1 MNKDSAPMQQVSTL
15 SQQQQPLNRQQR
27 RAQKSKKKG
36 RGVASEVAAVAVGA
50 QQDLAK
56 IELIVTGLAQ
66 GQEAMRQAFNQNHLA
81 YSQAMGAVD
90 GHIAVLRAV
99 INDLQRGDLQLD
111 EDGNINWV
119 TYYEWYN
126 QHLQAEQA
134 AHAKEGGERVA
145 EEEVFGGDYEGGEAA
160 EGDDD
165 GGGIRQVPESE
176 QESAGEEA
184 P

>member
-1 MNKDSAPMQQVSTL
+1 MNKDSASMQQASTL
-15 SQQQQPLNRQQR
+15 SQQLPLNRKQR
-27 RAQKSKKKG
+27 RAQKSKKQG
-36 RGVASEVAAVAVGA
+36 RGVANGVAAVAAGA
-50 QQDLAK
+50 KRDLAE

-66 GQEAMRQAFNQNHLA
+66 SQEAMRQAFNQNHLA

-126 QHLQAEQA
+126 QHLRAEQA
-134 AHAKEGGERVA
+134 AHAKEGGEQVA
-145 EEEVFGGDYEGGEAA
+145 EEEIFGGDYEGGEAA

-165 GGGIRQVPESE
+165 GGGIRQVPEGE
-176 QESAGEEA
+176 QESTGEEA